1 MFNQMQYKLENE
13 LYHSAM
19 KGLKHM
25 ARQAI
30 TENDFELLLLLAY
43 ELDALDDC
51 DSEHD
56 YTYETAQQWAQ
67 LANQQE

>member
-1 MFNQMQYKLENE
+1 MFNQLQYQLQND
-13 LYHSAM
+13 LYIAAM
-19 KGLKHM
+19 KGLKRM

-30 TENDFELLLLLAY
+30 TDGDFELLLLLAY